1 MPGRASGANGLDEM
15 ILGAP
20 ILTFR
25 STGKQHIKC
34 YLLAAPGCHADA
46 RGSSRDSHTSG
57 DDTTRRKARGRVN
70 FRHLEPQNVPCCMR
84 AQSGVILMKLIAW
97 CYVNINMDTPSL
109 PPPKF
114 ALGPED
120 APLPPASQTY
130 RLYCVLPFRWLNYSS
145 YHYCTTGWLP
155 FVRRLSR
162 ASRCHLSD
170 SPCGIPRR

>member
-57 DDTTRRKARGRVN
+57 DDTTGRNARGRVDC
-70 FRHLEPQNVPCCMR
+70 RQIEPQNVPYCMLAR
-84 AQSGVILMKLIAW
+84 SGVILRMLNAW
-97 CYVNINMDTPSL
+97 YYVNINMDTPSL
-109 PPPKF
+109 PPSS

-120 APLPPASQTY
+120 APLPPAPQTY
-130 RLYCVLPFRWLNYSS
+130 RLLCVLLFRWLNYSS
-145 YHYCTTGWLP
+145 YHYCTTSRLP
-155 FVRRLSR
+155 FVVRPLLRRR
-162 ASRCHLSD
+162 AA
-170 SPCGIPRR
+170 I